1 MSVFAATSV
10 ITQQLELVCERSVIR
25 RNRASL
31 PVCTEVL
38 RRIEAETCRS
48 ADRSHPAI
56 PERGAVCLAGIFDH
70 HQPTRCRNT
79 GDDIQVS
86 RLAIEIDNY
95 DGLGARSEATEHVVW
110 IQVVRSIANI
120 GKNRRSPVGAYRFAL
135 GTESVTRNPQPSAR
149 ATAD

>member
-56 PERGAVCLAGIFDH
+56 PERGAVCLAGIFDP
-70 HQPTRCRNT
+70 HQPTRWLTT
-79 GDDIQVS
+79 GPDIQGS
-86 RLAIEIDNY
+86 RLAVGIDDY
-95 DGLGARSEATEHVVW
+95 ARAGARREATGHVVRVE
-110 IQVVRSIANI
+110 VVGRRESRGN
-120 GKNRRSPVGAYRFAL
+120 NRRRPDGAHGF
-135 GTESVTRNPQPSAR
+135 G
-149 ATAD
+149 